1 MEQLKH
7 EANKRAVSASPNAK
21 YVALKCS
28 CPLSHTASKELST
41 DRILLLPRRELAV
54 SVRDLCW
61 RGRGQCEE

>member
-1 MEQLKH
+1 MRQT
-7 EANKRAVSASPNAK
+7 NRGCVCVSKCQIRGPE
-21 YVALKCS
+21 KCS